1 LTIEVTRRKQFNISY
16 LLGKLSTLEVVHM
29 DICKLFD
36 DLKYFKIDFSTKVNP
51 EEVLH
56 IKEILRDSFDET
68 KKSTL
73 TVPVIGKDELKIDC
87 EHSKTYAVMYLNC
100 KDQKGLLAYVI
111 KLFDEMGIDIA
122 TAKIHT
128 LKRRVRDL
136 FLIEKNGK
144 FCHNVDTII
153 DKLTG
158 NQ

>member
-1 LTIEVTRRKQFNISY
+1 
-16 LLGKLSTLEVVHM
+16 M
-29 DICKLFD
+29 
-36 DLKYFKIDFSTKVNP
+36 
-51 EEVLH
+51 
-56 IKEILRDSFDET
+56 
-68 KKSTL
+68 
-73 TVPVIGKDELKIDC
+73 IGKDELKIDC

>member
-1 LTIEVTRRKQFNISY
+1 
-16 LLGKLSTLEVVHM
+16 
-29 DICKLFD
+29 
-36 DLKYFKIDFSTKVNP
+36 VNA
-51 EEVLH
+51 EEMSR
-56 IKEILRDSFDET
+56 IKEILHDSFDDT

-73 TVPVIGKDELKIDC
+73 TVPVIEKDELQIDC

-100 KDQKGLLAYVI
+100 KDQKGLLAYI
-111 KLFDEMGIDIA
+111 INIFDEMGIDIA

-128 LKRRVRDL
+128 IKSRVRDL

-158 NQ
+158 NK